1 MEIVNI
7 TANGTEAI
15 IDYSDGSTTIGRLDS
30 TCIQYMNDEQYQA
43 LVVLINNQPEIYF
56 DVLKTIKYNEE

>member
-1 MEIVNI
+1 MDIINIV
-7 TANGTEAI
+7 ASGTEAI

-30 TCIQYMNDEQYQA
+30 TCIQYMTNEQYEA
-43 LVVLINNQPEIYF
+43 LSDLILNRPEIYF